1 MKTLKQTI
9 QKKLY
14 YQQLDEKLI
23 TNKEFICHRTYISL
37 NGIDE
42 TYKRLISNLQ
52 GKQINECY
60 CCNTCCEPCDGSP
73 IPVNQLYYFSTEEDI
88 INKLKTDP
96 KVQDI
101 FNIHH
106 QFDNRFRYMKDED
119 ALKIIDEPLYFKSNL
134 VQNSTIQDIP
144 SSDCQLLMV
153 SKSINHNYKLYELI
167 KSIRSTFNCTYPTVM
182 SDDNGEIQVFIIK
195 GCGTNG
201 QECSIKN
208 SLIEVAKM
216 LDKLDK
222 MEQIT
227 WSQVLDVSIDNLD
240 DVYNFLVTFTINI
253 NEL

>member
-1 MKTLKQTI
+1 MKHI
-9 QKKLY
+9 IDY
-14 YQQLDEKLI
+14 I
-23 TNKEFICHRTYISL
+23 TKSYISL
-37 NGIDE
+37 NGINE
-42 TYKRLISNLQ
+42 TYKKLIINLQ
-52 GKQINECY
+52 GKQINEC
-60 CCNTCCEPCDGSP
+60 CCGCDCKCCEPCCCETPQSF
-73 IPVNQLYYFSTEEDI
+73 IFFYSEKEIV
-88 INKLKTDP
+88 NKLKTDV

-119 ALKIIDEPLYFKSNL
+119 ALKIVDEPLYFKSNIISNCT
-134 VQNSTIQDIP
+134 VQDCPT
-144 SSDCQLLMV
+144 SDCQLLMA

-182 SDDNGEIQVFIIK
+182 SDDNGEIQVFIVK

-227 WSQVLDVSIDNLD
+227 WSQVLDVSIDNID
-240 DVYNFLVTFTINI
+240 DVYNFLVTFTINT
-253 NEL
+253 NAL